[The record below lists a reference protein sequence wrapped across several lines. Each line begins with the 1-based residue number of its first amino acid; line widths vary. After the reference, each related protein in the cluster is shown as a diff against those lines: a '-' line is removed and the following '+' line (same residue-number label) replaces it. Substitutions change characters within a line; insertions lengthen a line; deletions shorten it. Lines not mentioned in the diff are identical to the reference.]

1 LNIKKQ
7 EDFLFIGRFLSIL
20 GVIAVHSVITI
31 NHFHPEKLNLLFY
44 KITYQGSLGVY
55 FFFLISGYTLFN
67 SYKIKKENTF
77 IYFYIRRIF
86 RIAPLYYLIGI
97 FFYFIFRHSKYFYVN
112 GVIIFD
118 PIYNFK
124 NILSNLFFL
133 HGFIPSANNN
143 IVPGGWSIAN
153 EMFYCLL
160 FPILLRVK
168 NVSLSRVF
176 ISIIFF
182 IFLEFLFTKIFF
194 TKYNYLNFLFHQTI
208 SPVLFFIF
216 GIYFSYNYNYF
227 NRRKINIFLIIIF
240 IFLAESIFK
249 SKILFMTFLSM
260 FFIRVLL
267 FIKSKI
273 KFNFYLKKHLVNY
286 GKYSFSAYLIH
297 FFIIDLLKYFLLDK
311 YLYIYNIYLSF
322 LIFLLVTIIITYYFS
337 FILNIFEKKF
347 VNLGRNLIKYLKL
360 NYKF

>member
-1 LNIKKQ
+1 
-7 EDFLFIGRFLSIL
+7 L
-20 GVIAVHSVITI
+20 GC
-31 NHFHPEKLNLLFY
+31 L
-44 KITYQGSLGVY
+44 
-55 FFFLISGYTLFN
+55 FFFLISGYALFN
-67 SYKIKKENTF
+67 SYKINKENTF

-97 FFYFIFRHSKYFYVN
+97 FFYFIFRNSKYYYVN

-118 PIYNFK
+118 PIYNFT

-133 HGFIPSANNN
+133 HGFIQSANNS

-168 NVSLSRVF
+168 NVSLPRF
-176 ISIIFF
+176 LISIIFF
-182 IFLEFLFTKIFF
+182 IFVEFLFTKYFF
-194 TKYNYLNFLFHQTI
+194 TKYNYLNFLFNQTL

-227 NRRKINIFLIIIF
+227 NKRKTNIFSIIIF
-240 IFLAESIFK
+240 IFLAESIFN
-249 SKILFMTFLSM
+249 SKILFMTLLSL

-273 KFNFYLKKHLVNY
+273 KFNLILKKHFINY

-297 FFIIDLLKYFLLDK
+297 FFIIDFLKYFLLDK
-311 YLYIYNIYLSF
+311 YLYIYNVYLSF
-322 LIFLLVTIIITYYFS
+322 LIFFLITVIITYYFS
-337 FILNIFEKKF
+337 FILNIFERIF
-347 VNLGRNLIKYLKL
+347 INLGSNLIKYLKL